1 MKAVNRRV
9 LVAGLGV
16 AIPLLAILVL
26 NIGRDPKALASPMIG
41 RTAPVFTLPPVD
53 GGAPVSLAALRGKPV
68 VINFWATWCVPCYEE
83 HGVLVDAARR
93 EGDGAHFLGVIYE
106 DEAERVTDFLG
117 RQGKAYP
124 SLLDDDGRAAM
135 SYGVY
140 GVPET
145 FFVDAEGKIASKYTG
160 PLTPSIL
167 AEHLAKARGGRS

>member
-1 MKAVNRRV
+1 MTAVNRRV
-9 LVAGLGV
+9 LIVGLAV
-16 AIPLLAILVL
+16 VIPLLAILVL

-93 EGDGAHFLGVIYE
+93 EGGGAHFLGVVYE
-106 DEAERVTDFLG
+106 DDADRVKDFLE

-124 SLLDDDGRAAM
+124 SLLDDDGKAAM

-145 FFVDAEGKIASKYTG
+145 FFVDAEGKIASKFTG
-160 PLTPSIL
+160 PLTPSVL

>member
-9 LVAGLGV
+9 LILGFAV
-16 AIPLLAILVL
+16 VLPLLGILVL
-26 NIGRDPKALASPMIG
+26 NIGRDPHALASPMIG
-41 RTAPVFTLPPVD
+41 RTAPVFTLPSVD

-83 HGVLVDAARR
+83 HATLVDAARR
-93 EGDGAHFLGVIYE
+93 EGDGVHFLGVIYE
-106 DEAERVTDFLG
+106 DEGDRVRDFLG

-124 SLLDDDGRAAM
+124 SLMDDDGKAAM

-145 FFVDAEGKIASKYTG
+145 FFVAPDGTIASKYTG
-160 PLTPSIL
+160 PLSPSL
-167 AEHLAKARGGRS
+167 LVEHLARARGKS

>member
-1 MKAVNRRV
+1 MTAINRRV
-9 LVAGLGV
+9 LVIGLGV
-16 AIPLLAILVL
+16 VIPLLAILVL

-41 RTAPVFTLPPVD
+41 KTAPVFTLTPVD
-53 GGAPVSLAALRGKPV
+53 GGTPVSLARLRGKPV

-106 DEAERVTDFLG
+106 DDADRVTDFLG

-124 SLLDDDGRAAM
+124 SLLDDDGKAAM

-145 FFVDAEGKIASKYTG
+145 FFVDADGKIASKYTG
-160 PLTPSIL
+160 PLTPSVL